1 MASATVSHSFR
12 EDEFTWAGTLRYTV
26 TQPDYTA
33 SIPSANFSGTGNVYW
48 DTQSLGLMSFD
59 GTATG
64 SGTDRRRIG
73 TTLRDCSSFTLTE
86 SGLLD
91 MSIEGSTR
99 TATVDVAS
107 SFSSTYSQYTDR
119 TSGSCPAGDPPSI
132 FFGGEPSSYTGVFNP
147 STHTLAVN
155 YSNTESGVTVVSPA
169 STTAAPSALV
179 WSETANTNFALSVAA
194 VNGEPSLAE
203 EWISVPQ
210 PDGFTADNTKL
221 DAKYGKLMIKLT
233 VTGKPPKALA
243 GGVDLSVGGIQV
255 QWASGTTTTAQT
267 QTIPVTGVDGLF
279 GLYWNSREMEATVS
293 DLGAAPSWARFIKV
307 TTTAAGFTESNTA
320 DNTAFI
326 ALQSFEAKTAPIVTT
341 SQAEMATFN
350 TPETGLLD
358 ATDLAQY
365 PNVAVNAFKLNSRL
379 GALVFVSDPRGD
391 FIYDPTVAPA
401 LLALPA
407 GATADDTIDFLAIQN
422 GTFIDDA
429 VRPIRVTGVNDP
441 PSVGEDAV
449 TTSEITVREI
459 TISALLANDTDVD
472 TGDTVRLL
480 SVDSTSQLG
489 ALITLRD
496 NGTIAY
502 DPTNSDLIRTLR
514 QGETR
519 QDAFF
524 YTIVDRLGLESTG
537 QVVVTITGSND
548 PPQIAPIEP
557 ALFPPGATN
566 TITNIRVRDFD
577 TPLSQVALTLTAP
590 SSPLIS
596 AGGIAVSGAGEN
608 RTAVLTPVPGV
619 TGRVRLTA
627 QATSAAPES
636 GVGTQTMF
644 LIAGTVDDVDLD
656 GVLDSIESS
665 AFGTSDSNGDGITDQ
680 SQPYLTALPSAAN
693 DLSLRLEA
701 PKSSAFANVAALN
714 AATGIP
720 ASTTTPWGG
729 VAYELHT
736 TPGSTVTILFSS
748 NSSATL
754 NSFYLTAPTPGG
766 AAGATTWQWLM
777 WNGTDGARVYADR
790 VEYVVRDG
798 GRGDA
803 DGVANG
809 VISGNA
815 RPVNTATPWRNPV
828 SFEDVNNNAAV
839 QPLDALLVI
848 NFLNSTAPRNLP
860 LTIPFSQSAYPNY
873 LDVSGDNLISPIDA
887 LRIINRLNAGAGEA
901 EGVGVGEGVDIG
913 LYGAEGEEPVLG
925 PETTLAADTL
935 ESTALAVA
943 AAFNGYGV
951 GSSGMGTGLSVGATA
966 AMNAAGDSSIDPP
979 GTVDPFA
986 RAAVAPPVDTPAIA
1000 SGLDRSVEEIARGR
1014 STADGNQAADSD
1026 TDGDPWSASDDTDPH
1041 AAHDSV
1047 FARWH

>member
-26 TQPDYTA
+26 AQPDYTA

-48 DTQSLGLMSFD
+48 DSQSLGLLSFD

-91 MSIEGSTR
+91 MSIEGGTR

-107 SFSSTYSQYTDR
+107 SFSSTYTQYTDR
-119 TSGSCPAGDPPSI
+119 TGGSCPAGDPPSI
-132 FFGGEPSSYTGVFNP
+132 FFGGEPSSYTGMFNP

-155 YSNTESGVTVVSPA
+155 YSNAESGVTVVSPA
-169 STTAAPSALV
+169 SSTAAPSALV

-194 VNGEPSLAE
+194 VNGEPALPE

-221 DAKYGKLMIKLT
+221 DSKYGKLMIKLS
-233 VTGKPPKALA
+233 VTGKPPRALS
-243 GGVDLSVGGIQV
+243 GGVDLSVSGIQV

-267 QTIPVTGVDGLF
+267 QTIPVTDVDGLF

-307 TTTAAGFTESNTA
+307 TATAAGFTESNTA

-326 ALQSFEAKTAPIVTT
+326 ALQSFEAKTAPIVTV

-350 TPETGLLD
+350 SPGTSLLE
-358 ATDLAQY
+358 ATDLAQF

-391 FIYDPTVAPA
+391 FIYDPTVTPA

-407 GATADDTIDFLAIQN
+407 GATADDTINFLAIQN

-441 PSVGEDAV
+441 PSVGEDTV
-449 TTSEITVREI
+449 TTSETSVREI

-472 TGDTVRLL
+472 TGDAVRLR

-502 DPTNSDLIRTLR
+502 DPTNADLIRSLR

-519 QDAFF
+519 QDAFL
-524 YTIVDRLGLESTG
+524 YTIVDKLGLESTG
-537 QVVVTITGSND
+537 QVIVTVTGSND

-566 TITNIRVRDFD
+566 AITNIRVKDFD
-577 TPLSQVALTLTAP
+577 SPISQVALTLTAP

-596 AGGIAVSGAGEN
+596 AGGIAVSGADEN
-608 RTAVLTPVPGV
+608 RTAVLTPVSGV

-644 LIAGTVDDVDLD
+644 LIAGTADDVDLD
-656 GVLDSIESS
+656 GIPNSIESS

-680 SQPYLTALPSAAN
+680 SQPYLAVLRSAAN
-693 DLSLRLEA
+693 DLALRLEV
-701 PKSSAFANVAALN
+701 PKSSAFANVTALT

-729 VAYELHT
+729 VAYELHA
-736 TPGSTVTILFSS
+736 TPGSTVTIVFSS
-748 NSSATL
+748 SSSATL

-766 AAGATTWQWLM
+766 PAGATTWQWLM

-815 RPVNTATPWRNPV
+815 RPVNTATPWRNPA
-828 SFEDVNNNAAV
+828 SFEDVNNSGAV

-848 NFLNSTAPRNLP
+848 NYLNATTNRNLP

-873 LDVSGDNLISPIDA
+873 LDVSGDNLVSPIDA

-901 EGVGVGEGVDIG
+901 EGDVGSLGVGVRLDGTAVEAAVPGGTNTRAPDM
-913 LYGAEGEEPVLG
+913 LG
-925 PETTLAADTL
+925 
-935 ESTALAVA
+935 STAFTA
-943 AAFNGYGV
+943 AAFNEYGV
-951 GSSGMGTGLSVGATA
+951 GPIGVV
-966 AMNAAGDSSIDPP
+966 AGS
-979 GTVDPFA
+979 F
-986 RAAVAPPVDTPAIA
+986 
-1000 SGLDRSVEEIARGR
+1000 DRWVEEVAR
-1014 STADGNQAADSD
+1014 SCSITDSD
-1026 TDGDPWSASDDTDPH
+1026 GDGDRDSDSDGDGDGDLWSTTDDTDPQ
-1041 AAHDSV
+1041 AAHDAI